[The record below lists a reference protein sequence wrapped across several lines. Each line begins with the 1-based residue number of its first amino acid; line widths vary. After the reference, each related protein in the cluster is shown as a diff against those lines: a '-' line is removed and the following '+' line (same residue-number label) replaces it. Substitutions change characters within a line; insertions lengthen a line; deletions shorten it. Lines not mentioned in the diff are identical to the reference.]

1 MNRIFRLSNSSL
13 WFVVLL
19 VEMVEAAS
27 SDLTRTSGRVGLF
40 ADSFCA
46 YQAAVCSVLVQRL
59 LQLPT
64 VPLSHDRLKDFNGQS
79 TNTSNATTN
88 PRQNPGS

>member
-1 MNRIFRLSNSSL
+1 MNGIFRLSNSSL

-46 YQAAVCSVLVQRL
+46 YQAAVCSVLV
-59 LQLPT
+59 
-64 VPLSHDRLKDFNGQS
+64 
-79 TNTSNATTN
+79 
-88 PRQNPGS
+88 

>member
-1 MNRIFRLSNSSL
+1 MNGIFRLSNFSL
-13 WFVVLL
+13 WFVVLS

-27 SDLTRTSGRVGLF
+27 SNLTRTSGRVGLF

-46 YQAAVCSVLVQRL
+46 YQSAVCPVLVQRL
-59 LQLPT
+59 LQFPT
-64 VPLSHDRLKDFNGQS
+64 VLLSHDRLIDFNGQS